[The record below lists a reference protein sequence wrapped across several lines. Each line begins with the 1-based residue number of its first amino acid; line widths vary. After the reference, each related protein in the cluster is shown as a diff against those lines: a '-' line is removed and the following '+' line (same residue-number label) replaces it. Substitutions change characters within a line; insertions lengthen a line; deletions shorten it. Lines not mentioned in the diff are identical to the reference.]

1 MKTKK
6 KMNMRQ
12 KEVTRKTERD
22 KEKKNGQQLDSYIK
36 EPVEKFILSSFPFG
50 IFSSVFFVHFSTDPL
65 QNESQRPFLQK
76 VGRTNKNLKRKE
88 GENEDK
94 TRLTQGYACEEFRQ
108 TRSHLTLRVN
118 KIQMTGQPFTN

>member
-12 KEVTRKTERD
+12 REVTRKTERD
-22 KEKKNGQQLDSYIK
+22 KEKKNGQQLYSYIK

-65 QNESQRPFLQK
+65 QNESQRPFL
-76 VGRTNKNLKRKE
+76 
-88 GENEDK
+88 
-94 TRLTQGYACEEFRQ
+94 
-108 TRSHLTLRVN
+108 
-118 KIQMTGQPFTN
+118 